1 MRDVEDLG
9 SGMWDAETQGLTKA
23 KGSGRGVLG
32 KGIQMNSI
40 QSAAATKYEM
50 KCCRWGAKGEGG
62 GEMLLRNAY
71 AGNFYSLLYCPVG
84 PSS

>member
-1 MRDVEDLG
+1 MRDVGDLA

-32 KGIQMNSI
+32 KGIQMNCI

-50 KCCRWGAKGEGG
+50 KCCRWGAKGGG
-62 GEMLLRNAY
+62 VVEK
-71 AGNFYSLLYCPVG
+71 CC
-84 PSS
+84 